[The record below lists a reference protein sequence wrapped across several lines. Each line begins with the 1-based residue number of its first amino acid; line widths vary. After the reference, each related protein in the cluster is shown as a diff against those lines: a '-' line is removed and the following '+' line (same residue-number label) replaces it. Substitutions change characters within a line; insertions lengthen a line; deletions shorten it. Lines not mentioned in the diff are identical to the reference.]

1 MARGGLRVQ
10 HGRGWR
16 RWWSCV
22 VSLHTFIGT
31 RATKPGGG
39 GKSGARGG
47 SQTDL
52 SLTCHRRT
60 GPLIAGWSSA
70 AAAGSLGAVGRSATT
85 RQLGWEGE
93 ERGRAQSP
101 TTHPWLQPGRAT
113 KTGPLGQRRSRCLRQ
128 GTSHHC
134 VGLCRPPPDAASSG
148 WVDRATWPEAVW
160 SSTYGRGWLNVRH
173 LLPTP

>member
-1 MARGGLRVQ
+1 MVVVRRLTAHLHRHSGHQAGW
-10 HGRGWR
+10 GRQEWSE
-16 RWWSCV
+16 RWV
-22 VSLHTFIGT
+22 TDGPLAHM
-31 RATKPGGG
+31 
-39 GKSGARGG
+39 
-47 SQTDL
+47 SQTD
-52 SLTCHRRT
+52 
-60 GPLIAGWSSA
+60 
-70 AAAGSLGAVGRSATT
+70 GAPDSWLVIGGCCWLARPVGRSATT